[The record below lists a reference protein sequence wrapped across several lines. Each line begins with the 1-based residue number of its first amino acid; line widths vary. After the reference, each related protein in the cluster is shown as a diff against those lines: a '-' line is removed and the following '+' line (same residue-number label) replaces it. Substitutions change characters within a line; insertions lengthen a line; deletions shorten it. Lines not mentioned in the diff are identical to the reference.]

1 MVTFTQTKENQQ
13 WHTLEDGF
21 DNLTRGT
28 APMPVPGQDEVL
40 VEIKAVSLNYRDTEG
55 MSISPVNHSPIHP
68 LPSLLNFPYNH
79 RAIANETPQS
89 ATANTTTTEPSPNA
103 PTR

>member
-1 MVTFTQTKENQQ
+1 MVAFTQTKENQQ

-28 APMPVPGQDEVL
+28 APIPTPGQDEVL

-55 MSISPVNHSPIHP
+55 TFLSFVPLLPVYHP
-68 LPSLLNFPYNH
+68 LTSSAISVNPY
-79 RAIANETPQS
+79 TS
-89 ATANTTTTEPSPNA
+89 FF
-103 PTR
+103 